1 MWPESNNCAFTN
13 SQRGASGASPG
24 SPDVGGEEAGSRP
37 GSGASSQS
45 PVSSRSP
52 AKSDLRVKRKPQV
65 SQEAHDHQSDP
76 QSSSNVQ
83 PYDTALSVQT
93 REMETERRVEEGGG
107 VGVEEAEGWWGWCTW
122 FNVWLG
128 LGVFGIVVVLPLGLV
143 LLPDEGHI
151 YPRGPTGNESGER
164 TERTPRKPRA
174 PLIPLETA
182 YNESELERPPKCAFP
197 DRAIVENLTAPYPGQ
212 AKRTI
217 TGPQYRPL
225 ICVVDA
231 SYIYKRESS
240 MGFGY
245 DVKAVPTQYC
255 TALVYYAA
263 TFVKGGTVEL
273 KLGAPWGT
281 RALRDLHDAS
291 KAKHRNQTIDVYL
304 TIGGSREDSFGIG
317 DVITH
322 DAKWPY
328 FSESIRTLRTD
339 FEGVNLDWNRPGDEC
354 SRHIGD
360 DKLSRGLRSFIS
372 FLKKGEGLKVM
383 LTVPPLLHLTEFYN
397 LSALLPDLDFV
408 VVATHKLRRPGVVAC
423 TGERV
428 QAAAAFLSIREHFL
442 KQVDAGS
449 ALRKFAYSISVAAM
463 AGPEQLRLRMRRSY
477 EDGMGDTPVAV
488 FDAIM
493 DDIHGQCSE
502 TGSDSDSP
510 LLQAIA
516 ETGPA

>member
-1 MWPESNNCAFTN
+1 
-13 SQRGASGASPG
+13 
-24 SPDVGGEEAGSRP
+24 
-37 GSGASSQS
+37 
-45 PVSSRSP
+45 
-52 AKSDLRVKRKPQV
+52 VKRKPQV

-76 QSSSNVQ
+76 QSSPNVQ
-83 PYDTALSVQT
+83 PYDTALSVQR
-93 REMETERRVEEGGG
+93 REVETERRVEEGGG
-107 VGVEEAEGWWGWCTW
+107 VGVEEAVGWWGWCTW

-128 LGVFGIVVVLPLGLV
+128 IGVFGMVVVLPLGLV

-151 YPRGPTGNESGER
+151 YPRGPTGNKSEER
-164 TERTPRKPRA
+164 TEGTPRKPRA
-174 PLIPLETA
+174 PLIPL
-182 YNESELERPPKCAFP
+182 
-197 DRAIVENLTAPYPGQ
+197 
-212 AKRTI
+212 
-217 TGPQYRPL
+217 
-225 ICVVDA
+225 
-231 SYIYKRESS
+231 
-240 MGFGY
+240 
-245 DVKAVPTQYC
+245 YC

-281 RALRDLHDAS
+281 RALTDLHDAS

-317 DVITH
+317 QVITH
-322 DAKWPY
+322 DEKWPY

-428 QAAAAFLSIREHFL
+428 LAAAAFLNIREHFL

-449 ALRKFAYSISVAAM
+449 ALRKFAYSISV
-463 AGPEQLRLRMRRSY
+463 GRS
-477 EDGMGDTPVAV
+477 
-488 FDAIM
+488 
-493 DDIHGQCSE
+493 HLS
-502 TGSDSDSP
+502 
-510 LLQAIA
+510 L
-516 ETGPA
+516 